1 MKNLGEKLQEAR
13 NAMGLSVRDAA
24 DATRLRADVIE
35 NMEAGKFDFKLQE
48 IYKRGFLRIYATFL
62 KLDVDAVLA
71 EYTAFSKANGDPKKA
86 RHLLSRM
93 AAVQH
98 SEQQQEI
105 PVGAPTPE
113 ALEARFEESATQS
126 EDGKI
131 DSETEEDSM
140 RYLKLGAIFVALVLA
155 VVVIILI
162 VSSAVRSEPPEENP
176 DLDINAQIST
186 QPADTAQVQAPKA
199 SQASGEIIL
208 TITAVGD
215 TYLLAYPENAPT
227 SPLFSGPIQAGER
240 KEFKSSVPIM
250 VKLTDAERIKM
261 ERNSKPL
268 DLKGAKGLRLFKIGY
283 AK

>member
-1 MKNLGEKLQEAR
+1 MKNLGDKLQEAR

-62 KLDVDAVLA
+62 KLDVDAILA
-71 EYTAFSKANGDPKKA
+71 EYTAFSKANGDAKKA
-86 RHLLSRM
+86 RHILSRM
-93 AAVQH
+93 ASAQH

-113 ALEARFEESATQS
+113 SLEARFEEAATQDEESKLNS
-126 EDGKI
+126 EN
-131 DSETEEDSM
+131 EDDPM

-162 VSSAVRSEPPEENP
+162 VSSAVRSDPPEENP

-186 QPADTAQVQAPKA
+186 QPADATAQQQPQPTAA
-199 SQASGEIIL
+199 AGGEIIL
-208 TITAVGD
+208 TITATGD
-215 TYLLAYPENAPT
+215 TYLLAYPENAPAA
-227 SPLFSGPIQAGER
+227 PLFSS
-240 KEFKSSVPIM
+240 FLFFCFFS
-250 VKLTDAERIKM
+250 
-261 ERNSKPL
+261 L
-268 DLKGAKGLRLFKIGY
+268 DYF
-283 AK
+283 